1 MKAPIHATSEAHAA
15 LGELRLQRVITS
27 FETNF
32 HSSRQLGFV
41 PQVSV
46 WIEAKDELAMER
58 VRKQVLAAIDPFV
71 KGAAVTVYPG
81 DAKE

>member
-1 MKAPIHATSEAHAA
+1 MRVTINATGEAHAA
-15 LGELRLQRVITS
+15 LSRLRTQQVITS

-32 HSSRQLGFV
+32 HSSRQLGFT
-41 PQVSV
+41 PQVCV
-46 WIEAKDELAMER
+46 WIEAQDELAMER